1 MADVGAAGGLLE
13 HRRRRFVPISQV
25 LNFALLKGSCAG
37 APLCFALRELGANVG
52 HIQFLS
58 HLSHP
63 SSSITATE
71 NLEPE
76 LRLDA
81 CTLKNFGPLDEIA
94 K

>member
-25 LNFALLKGSCAG
+25 LNFEVLKESCAG
-37 APLCFALRELGANVG
+37 APFVLHCVSSVQTLDTSSF
-52 HIQFLS
+52 FP

-81 CTLKNFGPLDEIA
+81 CTLKNFGPLDKIA